1 MTAGPSSACGPRSA
15 SPRLVL
21 ASASRT
27 RQRLLSDAG
36 LAYDAA
42 PADVDEAAVRI
53 AMRAAS
59 RSAEEVATALAEA
72 KAAAV
77 AGVHPDALV
86 VGADQ
91 MLECDGQWF
100 EKPAD
105 LAEAERNLRILR
117 GRRHRLVSAVAVALE
132 GRCAWTH
139 VDVAVMSMR
148 AFSDDVLAD
157 YLDRAGAA
165 ALDTV
170 AGYRFEGP
178 GIQLFDAVEGD
189 MFTILG
195 LPLLPLLACLRRCG
209 AVAD

>member
-1 MTAGPSSACGPRSA
+1 MTAGLPSACGLQSA

-36 LAYDAA
+36 LAYRAA
-42 PADVDEAAVRI
+42 PADVDEAAVRT
-53 AMRAAS
+53 AMGAAN
-59 RSAEEVATALAEA
+59 RSAEETAAALAEA
-72 KAAAV
+72 KAV
-77 AGVHPDALV
+77 TGVHPGALV

-91 MLECDGQWF
+91 MLECDGRWF

-105 LAEAERNLRILR
+105 LAEAERNLRFLR
-117 GRRHRLVSAVAVALE
+117 GRRHRLVSAVAVAQD

-148 AFSDDVLAD
+148 ACSDDFLAA
-157 YLDRAGAA
+157 YLARAGAA

-178 GIQLFDAVEGD
+178 GVQLFDAVEGD

-209 AVAD
+209 AVAE